1 MKKYLMTGIAA
12 LTFGGLFTSC
22 SHDMDQYTGGNVTE
36 NIQKDYE
43 TKFISRFG
51 EPASTQDWGFGST
64 SVAGVRG
71 GTRSNPGE
79 TYPATHEYKDA
90 DGNVIAGANMNHN
103 EWADPSKEF
112 G

>member
-43 TKFISRFG
+43 TKFVSRFG
-51 EPASTQDWGFGST
+51 EPASTQDWGFGSS

-71 GTRSNPGE
+71 RSRQL
-79 TYPATHEYKDA
+79 TK
-90 DGNVIAGANMNHN
+90 VMLL
-103 EWADPSKEF
+103 S
-112 G
+112 